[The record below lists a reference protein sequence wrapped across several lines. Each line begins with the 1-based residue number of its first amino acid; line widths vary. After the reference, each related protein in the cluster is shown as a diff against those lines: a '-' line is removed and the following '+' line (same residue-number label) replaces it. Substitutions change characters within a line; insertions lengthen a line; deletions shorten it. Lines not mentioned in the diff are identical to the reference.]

1 MNNIMKKLL
10 QQIKDFLW
18 IINPID
24 MPVTYFTI
32 IMILFFIIYV
42 GFLKYLIVL
51 LMGTIIYFSILF
63 LFRAYYRWRLKKN
76 IKTLN
81 KAVEHLDDKIKKA
94 VKHLDDKIKESD
106 NGTVL

>member
-1 MNNIMKKLL
+1 MKKLL

-51 LMGTIIYFSILF
+51 LMCIVIYFSVLY
-63 LFRAYYRWRLKKN
+63 LYRAYYRWRLKRN
-76 IKTLN
+76 IKALN
-81 KAVEHLDDKIKKA
+81 KATKRLDDKIKK
-94 VKHLDDKIKESD
+94 VI
-106 NGTVL
+106 